1 MGGGSQRGYVRSLVQ
16 YLIDHGYEVAV
27 CHVIGTGETP
37 YTSAHFA
44 DFSSNTE
51 LKKCVDFVAK
61 SGAEIVGVGLSLGAN
76 QMMKLSAED
85 GSCPLKA
92 MVSVNNPFDITTNNN
107 VMRGTFYEK
116 YLVKATVKNVVVPDF
131 RSTKEQER
139 AVFVEMQSKFGLDF
153 EKLKRIS
160 TWRELDELFTR
171 KVNPQ
176 YKSVVSYYNAASCL
190 HNI

>member
-1 MGGGSQRGYVRSLVQ
+1 
-16 YLIDHGYEVAV
+16 
-27 CHVIGTGETP
+27 
-37 YTSAHFA
+37 
-44 DFSSNTE
+44 
-51 LKKCVDFVAK
+51 
-61 SGAEIVGVGLSLGAN
+61 
-76 QMMKLSAED
+76 
-85 GSCPLKA
+85 

-107 VMRGTFYEK
+107 VMRGTIYEK